1 MTLGSRIA
9 LFRRKQNITQEVLAQ
24 QLGVTN
30 QAVSKWESDQCCPDV
45 MLLPKLADIFETSID
60 ALFDRE
66 KPTAAKLPWEDDGVL
81 RAVLFIGQRLVKEH
95 PACGE
100 IEFQYDG
107 AALQIQSDFSV
118 SCEDVKG
125 DVYAKGDVDCGD
137 ISGNVHAD
145 GDVDCSDVAGNVAA
159 GGDVSCGDLE
169 GSVQAGGD
177 ADCGDVEGNVT
188 AGGDVSCG
196 DVEGTV
202 QAGRDVECG
211 DVKGNITAGGRVS
224 Y

>member
-66 KPTAAKLPWEDDGVL
+66 IPSATNVPWGDDGVL
-81 RAVLFIGQRLVKEH
+81 RAVLFIGQQMVKEH
-95 PACGE
+95 PACSG
-100 IEFQYDG
+100 IEFRYSG
-107 AALQIQSDFSV
+107 PALQIQSDFSV
-118 SCEDVKG
+118 SC
-125 DVYAKGDVDCGD
+125 GDVDGAVRAGGSVECNDVNG
-137 ISGNVHAD
+137 SMTAGGNVSCN
-145 GDVDCSDVAGNVAA
+145 DVSGPVQAGGSVECNDVSGNVAA
-159 GGDVSCGDLE
+159 GDDVSCGDVK
-169 GSVQAGGD
+169 GSVQAGG
-177 ADCGDVEGNVT
+177 
-188 AGGDVSCG
+188 
-196 DVEGTV
+196 
-202 QAGRDVECG
+202 DVECG
-211 DVKGNITAGGRVS
+211 DVKGNITAGGQVS